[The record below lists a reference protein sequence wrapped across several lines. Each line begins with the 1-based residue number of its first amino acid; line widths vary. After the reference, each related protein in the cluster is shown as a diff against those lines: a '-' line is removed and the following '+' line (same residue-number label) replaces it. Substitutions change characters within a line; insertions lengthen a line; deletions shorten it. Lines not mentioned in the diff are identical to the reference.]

1 VPTLAVATLY
11 NDTCMFSWERETMRY
26 YLRQDFFCILYA
38 YDSLS
43 DRLIAQAL
51 DIHNLLSMIERL
63 GYTRWDHHLVT

>member
-1 VPTLAVATLY
+1 
-11 NDTCMFSWERETMRY
+11 MRY